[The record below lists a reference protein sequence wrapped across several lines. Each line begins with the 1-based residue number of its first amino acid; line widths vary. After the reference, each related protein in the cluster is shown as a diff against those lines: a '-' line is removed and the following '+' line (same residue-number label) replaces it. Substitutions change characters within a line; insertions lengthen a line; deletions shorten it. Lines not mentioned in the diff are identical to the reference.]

1 MKQIRTVQVGL
12 GLILALLWAA
22 PASAQSDDDIRR
34 LVIQDSLA
42 RFQGYCPCPY
52 SYDRGQQCADKSAYS
67 QRAIHPND
75 LYCYPHDV
83 PYWEIVN
90 YRRRMGYR

>member
-1 MKQIRTVQVGL
+1 MKVGL
-12 GLILALLWAA
+12 GLALALWAV
-22 PASAQSDDDIRR
+22 PALAQSDEDIRR

-67 QRAIHPND
+67 QRATHPRD
-75 LYCYPHDV
+75 LYCYPQDV
-83 PYWEIVN
+83 PRWDVED
-90 YRRRMGYR
+90 YRRRMGIR

>member
-1 MKQIRTVQVGL
+1 MRRWAL
-12 GLILALLWAA
+12 GAVAVLLAW
-22 PASAQSDDDIRR
+22 PAFGQRDDEIRR
-34 LVIQDSLA
+34 RLIEDSLA

-67 QRAIHPND
+67 QRSTHPND

-90 YRRRMGYR
+90 YRRRMGLR